1 VKISHKK
8 RSLKRRKKL
17 KLMKKTFQNR
27 KRKPETKIK
36 KENLRRMSRT
46 TNKAKQRKKF
56 WAFS

>member
-1 VKISHKK
+1 MKISHKK

-27 KRKPETKIK
+27 KRKREIKIK

-56 WAFS
+56 